1 MTYLLEK
8 YMAKLDNDNLNTAT
22 RAVVMEI
29 VEDLKK
35 VQADDEAMDQYFEDF
50 KNSL

>member
-8 YMAKLDNDNLNTAT
+8 YEARLENDNLNTAA
-22 RAVVMEI
+22 RAVLIEI